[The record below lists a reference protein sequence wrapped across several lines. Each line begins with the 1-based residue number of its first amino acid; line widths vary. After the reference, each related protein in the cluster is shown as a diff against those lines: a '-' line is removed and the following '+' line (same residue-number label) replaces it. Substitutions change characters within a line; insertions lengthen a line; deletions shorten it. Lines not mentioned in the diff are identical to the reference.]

1 LPLGTNPEAETTQ
14 MPKLHHVLA
23 IETSTKTKVAEKL
36 TAIYKAFQKPDLFNG
51 HVKSWTP
58 KDSNQESTTYEMLP
72 DERREV
78 QQNANASL
86 KVIRELQSE
95 LFDLTLQRDATNMLA
110 KADVV
115 VDGVVIL
122 KDAPVTYLLW
132 LSHQLDD
139 LHTEVKKVP
148 TLDPAEKWSFD
159 RDQNLY
165 ATPSSEQIRT
175 KKLQVPLVLYP
186 PTKEHPA
193 QVKEITQDVIT
204 GTWKTI
210 KYSSA
215 MPVDERDKLLTR
227 VEKLQH
233 AVKQARETANDIE
246 VAKGLASAGKAV
258 FDFVFQ
264 TRS

>member
-1 LPLGTNPEAETTQ
+1 
-14 MPKLHHVLA
+14 MPKQHHILA
-23 IETSTKTKVAEKL
+23 IETSTKTKVLEKL

-51 HVKSWTP
+51 HVKVWSP
-58 KDSNQESTTYEMLP
+58 KDANVESTTYEMLP

-78 QQNANASL
+78 QHNVRTEL
-86 KVIRELQSE
+86 KTVRERQTE
-95 LFDLTLQRDATNMLA
+95 LFDLALQRDATNMLA

-115 VDGVVIL
+115 VDGKVVL

-132 LSHQLDD
+132 LAHQLDD

-148 TLDPAEKWSFD
+148 TLDPAEKWDFD
-159 RDQNLY
+159 REQNLY
-165 ATPSSEQIRT
+165 ATRPSEQIRT
-175 KKLQVPLVLYP
+175 KKLQVPLLLHP

-210 KYSSA
+210 KYSGA
-215 MPVDERDKLLTR
+215 MPIDERDRLLSR
-227 VEKLQH
+227 IEKLQN

-246 VAKGLASAGKAV
+246 VVKTPSAGKAI
-258 FDFVFQ
+258 FDYVFQ
-264 TRS
+264 TGE

>member
-1 LPLGTNPEAETTQ
+1 

-51 HVKSWTP
+51 HVKTWTP
-58 KDSNQESTTYEMLP
+58 KDANQESTTYEMLP

-78 QQNANASL
+78 QQNVTASL
-86 KVIRELQSE
+86 KVIREQQTE

-115 VDGVVIL
+115 VDGKVIL
-122 KDAPVTYLLW
+122 SQAPVTYLLW
-132 LSHQLDD
+132 LAHQLDD
-139 LHTEVKKVP
+139 LHTEVKKAP
-148 TLDPAEKWSFD
+148 TLDPAEKWGFD
-159 RDQNLY
+159 KEQNLH
-165 ATPSSEQIRT
+165 ATKASDQIRT
-175 KKLQVPLVLYP
+175 KKLQVPLVLHP

-204 GTWKTI
+204 GTWRSI
-210 KYSSA
+210 KYSGA
-215 MPVDERDKLLTR
+215 MPVDERDKLLAR

-246 VAKGLASAGKAV
+246 VVKGLPSAGKLI

-264 TRS
+264 TGG